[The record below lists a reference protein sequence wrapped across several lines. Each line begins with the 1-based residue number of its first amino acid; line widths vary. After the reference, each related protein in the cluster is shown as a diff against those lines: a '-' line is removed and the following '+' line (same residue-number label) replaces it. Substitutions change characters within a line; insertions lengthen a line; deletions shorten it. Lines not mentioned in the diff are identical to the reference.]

1 MTQPNVKFA
10 ATLILWLVSQ
20 WAFASSTLSFEGGDY
35 WIDLE
40 IGTDTIPMIAAIRFY
55 NPADS
60 SGVQLPSNEW
70 HIETFDTQ
78 CKILVLTHKSGN
90 SGIADFSLLVKE
102 QEAKLT
108 IEGKT
113 ITSSFNW
120 DM

>member
-1 MTQPNVKFA
+1 MKFT
-10 ATLILWLVSQ
+10 ATLFLWLVSQ

-40 IGTDTIPMIAAIRFY
+40 IGTDSIPVIAAIRFH

-60 SGVQLPSNEW
+60 RGVQLPSNEW

-78 CKILVLTHKSGN
+78 RKILVLTHKSGN
-90 SGIADFSLLVKE
+90 SGIADFSLLVNE
-102 QEAKLT
+102 QRAQLT
-108 IEGKT
+108 IGGKT